1 MSATTMLEQ
10 AANLFII
17 NLQPLVTTAL
27 NQTVCVNDELKQHHH
42 LLRVSYTHKP
52 SAALAKPQ

>member
-1 MSATTMLEQ
+1 MSAITMLEQ

-27 NQTVCVNDELKQHHH
+27 DQTVCVNDELK
-42 LLRVSYTHKP
+42 
-52 SAALAKPQ
+52 